1 MTSIAKVIQVASS
14 GTPPGRRKVSLE
26 EVQIIERLKDGDQMA
41 LETILGL
48 YAGKLYPVAQRILG
62 DAADSEEVIQDV
74 FWAVYRKAK
83 TFNGKSRLFT
93 WLYRLTVNAALGHL
107 RHRKRKRH
115 VEYEENAAKFAKDG
129 HRPMRPIVDWSSSL
143 DEKYA
148 AQEIHA
154 LVGKALDQLKP
165 IDKSIVV
172 LSDMEGLADKEIAG
186 ALELTVAAVKT
197 RLYRARLFLR
207 GKLAVQLGYS
217 GRSRLTA
224 QRNRLRFAGFGVA
237 MSHSRAVRGEL
248 PQRELARW
256 IN

>member
-1 MTSIAKVIQVASS
+1 
-14 GTPPGRRKVSLE
+14 
-26 EVQIIERLKDGDQMA
+26 
-41 LETILGL
+41 LGL

-107 RHRKRKRH
+107 RHRKRKRQ
-115 VEYEENAAKFAKDG
+115 VEYEEYAPKFAKDG
-129 HRPMRPIVDWSSSL
+129 HHLTRPIVDWSSAL

-148 AQEIHA
+148 DQEIHA

-186 ALELTVAAVKT
+186 ALELTVGAVKT

-217 GRSRLTA
+217 GRSRLTG

-237 MSHSRAVRGEL
+237 ISPSKALRGEV
-248 PQRELARW
+248 PQRELALW